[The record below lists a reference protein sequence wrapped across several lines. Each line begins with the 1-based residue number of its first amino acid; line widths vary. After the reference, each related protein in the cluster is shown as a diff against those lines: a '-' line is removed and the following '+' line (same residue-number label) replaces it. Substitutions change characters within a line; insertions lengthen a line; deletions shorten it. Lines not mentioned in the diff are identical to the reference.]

1 MLVSRRLGVTNVM
14 SSDCA
19 ISQLSLFSHGPLIYG
34 LFHLAPVKSTIL
46 VVLSVLNLFHDGEN
60 SISESSTTAMLLT
73 STWSYQRVL
82 SNLSCGLGSIMDVDQ
97 QSLGYRG
104 DECSELSLRLYFQME
119 ITHDIQAI
127 HDYRQLDVHTYNTL
141 LIHHHSPITKRGR
154 FHSL

>member
-1 MLVSRRLGVTNVM
+1 M
-14 SSDCA
+14 
-19 ISQLSLFSHGPLIYG
+19 
-34 LFHLAPVKSTIL
+34 
-46 VVLSVLNLFHDGEN
+46 
-60 SISESSTTAMLLT
+60 
-73 STWSYQRVL
+73 STWSYQQVL